1 MSSLLWTPELKI
13 ACVMGRWHQ
22 VWTMSVIDR
31 ILVWL
36 LLKLWLMNANTT
48 RSTLLWEPREA
59 SCPPVKQIDMLAR
72 KHVFLISSVV
82 WSAFEQIW
90 TIKTRLLLFSMLS
103 LGCTLFLKMS
113 CSFENTKVKTFCS
126 QKTRQIRFN
135 LHRFF
140 PFFFNLPVSVFGSNC
155 PSFSHSD

>member
-1 MSSLLWTPELKI
+1 MSSSGYKYDIGYLCCGTEIFSPGIQTETCPPYCEPPELKI

-59 SCPPVKQIDMLAR
+59 SCPLFIQIDMLASM
-72 KHVFLISSVV
+72 H
-82 WSAFEQIW
+82 
-90 TIKTRLLLFSMLS
+90 LFFSFPVLCGLHLS
-103 LGCTLFLKMS
+103 RSETSKQDY
-113 CSFENTKVKTFCS
+113 S
-126 QKTRQIRFN
+126 QCCQWAV
-135 LHRFF
+135 LY
-140 PFFFNLPVSVFGSNC
+140 S
-155 PSFSHSD
+155 